1 MGFPQDHL
9 FFLASETNMSGFM
22 WDSAVAESDH
32 EIFPMLAAPSCRRPY
47 FLPYVYDGSRNAAIY
62 GVEDRIE
69 FILGDAMEV
78 LPLLKADVVF
88 LSPPWGGPQYQT
100 PETFDLHSMI
110 PPPLSAVEIFRAA
123 RKVTPNVVFFLP
135 RNIDVN
141 QVAALPAIAAGM
153 ATDTSS
159 PSTCDGAVASVA
171 TEMCEL
177 ERHFLNG
184 KFKTTSAY
192 FGEDLIAVGG
202 EEDVDG
208 HPLLSDGNIDSGA
221 LRTPGKGSDRV
232 GVMGDAIGHE
242 GAQVSSAW
250 SGRHVRFCDEEE
262 DTSEL
267 NTRHEPVA
275 SAHSSTACR
284 SASQARENALYA
296 TWMAA
301 ASTLS

>member
-1 MGFPQDHL
+1 M
-9 FFLASETNMSGFM
+9 ANMRCCPVLPWM
-22 WDSAVAESDH
+22 Y
-32 EIFPMLAAPSCRRPY
+32 PY
-47 FLPYVYDGSRNAAIY
+47 GSRNAAIY

-78 LPLLKADVVF
+78 LPSLKADVVF

-100 PETFDLHSMI
+100 SETFDLHSMI

-141 QVAALPAIAAGM
+141 QVAALPGVAAGM

-159 PSTCDGAVASVA
+159 TYDEAVESAVV
-171 TEMCEL
+171 EMCEL

-192 FGEDLIAVGG
+192 FGEDLIAVEGEDIIAVEGEDLIAVEG
-202 EEDVDG
+202 EEDAEVQ
-208 HPLLSDGNIDSGA
+208 PLLSDGN
-221 LRTPGKGSDRV
+221 V
-232 GVMGDAIGHE
+232 GGGEKEVVGDAIGHV
-242 GAQVSSAW
+242 GAQVSAAW
-250 SGRHVRFCDEEE
+250 SGRHVRFCDEE
-262 DTSEL
+262 DD
-267 NTRHEPVA
+267 TRHELTA
-275 SAHSSTACR
+275 STPGSSTGK
-284 SASQARENALYA
+284 SASQAASTPGSTTGKSASQERENDLYA

-301 ASTLS
+301 ASTSC